1 MLNREWE
8 TCFSPKINTNH
19 PLKKIIKGC
28 RKRQRKSQ
36 KELYELFYA
45 YGMSISL
52 RYTDTREQAVEIL
65 NDSFMK
71 VFENIQKFD
80 TEQPFKPWFRKII
93 INTAINYYHKNKNY
107 QMKMEPGLHES
118 NLSANEKIISGISY
132 KEIIGMVQKLSP
144 VYKMVFNLHV
154 IEGYTHDEIADLLGI
169 ATGTSKSNLSKAK
182 NNLRIMLER
191 KLKIVRYDG
200 R

>member
-1 MLNREWE
+1 M
-8 TCFSPKINTNH
+8 
-19 PLKKIIKGC
+19 KKIIKGC

-45 YGMSISL
+45 YGMSITL
-52 RYTDTREQAVEIL
+52 RYTNTREHAVEIL

-93 INTAINYYHKNKNY
+93 INTAINHYHKTKNY
-107 QMKMEPGLHES
+107 QMKMETGLHEN
-118 NLSANEKIISGISY
+118 NLSENEKIISGISY
-132 KEIIGMVQKLSP
+132 KEIIEMVQKLSP
-144 VYKMVFNLHV
+144 VYKMVFNMHV

-169 ATGTSKSNLSKAK
+169 ATGTSKSNLAKAK
-182 NNLRIMLER
+182 NNLRVMLEK
-191 KLKIVRYDG
+191 KLKIIQYDG
-200 R
+200 